1 MDTKSRKI
9 NEINRLEKIINM
21 WTKIGDM
28 AYRIV
33 RLADGKACG
42 YAYEQ
47 DILIDEIA
55 KDRQYIDLRAKE
67 EYNRRN
73 FKIETDL

>member
-1 MDTKSRKI
+1 MTTKSRKI
-9 NEINRLEKIINM
+9 NEINRLERIINM
-21 WTKIGDM
+21 WTTIGDL

-33 RLADGKACG
+33 RFADGKACG

-55 KDRQYIDLRAKE
+55 NGRQDLTLKAKE

>member
-1 MDTKSRKI
+1 MTTKSRKI
-9 NEINRLEKIINM
+9 NEINRLERIINM
-21 WTKIGDM
+21 WTRIGDM
-28 AYRIV
+28 AYRIA

-55 KDRQYIDLRAKE
+55 NGRQDLSLKAKE